1 MKYLLYNYSLDRIR
15 LNLRSK
21 GIALDV
27 MSFNGKIGGK
37 KVFSYNQIKIPDS
50 ISIFALFKEGDQVKG
65 PF

>member
-1 MKYLLYNYSLDRIR
+1 M
-15 LNLRSK
+15 NLRSK